1 MCEPVSGSLENAHET
16 AMAKLFEI
24 ARSAIYIVLLSVVAI
39 VVLWNFR
46 AFDRAVQNLF
56 VQASS
61 INTIE
66 VLGLKLSFNART
78 VELDLQSA
86 LESYE
91 RYNPSY
97 FTDNGFATRADYESH
112 ILALTQGLSQKE
124 VDRLV
129 NVGELKNLCR
139 FEHPDTEM
147 RIFAAADARLMDK
160 GLTKITDDPETFRR
174 VRDEF
179 AALEA
184 KGELPAIGYPVSCYE
199 MQRTND
205 GYNVRTVL
213 IKGMSRRFAPTP
225 EPK

>member
-1 MCEPVSGSLENAHET
+1 MT
-16 AMAKLFEI
+16 KLFEI
-24 ARSAIYIVLLSVVAI
+24 VRSVIYILLLSVVAI

-46 AFDRAVQNLF
+46 ALDRAVQNLF

-78 VELDLQSA
+78 VELDLKSD
-86 LESYE
+86 LENYE

-97 FTDNGFATRADYESH
+97 FIDNGFATRADYESH

-129 NVGELKNLCR
+129 NIGELKNLCT
-139 FEHPDTEM
+139 FERPDPEM
-147 RIFAAADARLMDK
+147 RIYAAADARLKDK
-160 GLTKITDDPETFRR
+160 GLTKIIDSPQTYQH
-174 VRDEF
+174 VRDQF
-179 AALEA
+179 AALES
-184 KGELPAIGYPVSCYE
+184 KGELPAIGHPVSCYE
-199 MQRTND
+199 MNRTDD

-213 IKGMSRRFAPTP
+213 IKGMSRKFSVMTDAR
-225 EPK
+225 

>member
-1 MCEPVSGSLENAHET
+1 MEA
-16 AMAKLFEI
+16 AMTKLFEI
-24 ARSAIYIVLLSVVAI
+24 ARSAIYVLLLSVLAI

-46 AFDRAVQNLF
+46 ALDRAIQNLF

-61 INTIE
+61 IDTIE
-66 VLGLKLSFNART
+66 VLGLKLGFNARR
-78 VELDLQSA
+78 VEHDLQSA
-86 LESYE
+86 LENYE

-97 FTDNGFATRADYESH
+97 FIDAGFASRADYESH

-139 FEHPDTEM
+139 FAHPDTEM
-147 RIFAAADARLMDK
+147 RIFAAADARLVDK
-160 GLTKITDDPETFRR
+160 GLTKITDSPETFRR

-184 KGELPAIGYPVSCYE
+184 KGELPAIGRPLSCYE
-199 MQRTND
+199 MRRTDD

-213 IKGMSRRFAPTP
+213 IKGMSRRFGASTDA
-225 EPK
+225 K

>member
-1 MCEPVSGSLENAHET
+1 MT
-16 AMAKLFEI
+16 KLFEI
-24 ARSAIYIVLLSVVAI
+24 ARSAIYFLLLSVVAV

-46 AFDRAVQNLF
+46 ALDRAVQNLF

-66 VLGLKLSFNART
+66 VLGLKLSFNARM

-91 RYNPSY
+91 RYNPSW
-97 FTDNGFATRADYESH
+97 FIDNGFATRADYEAH
-112 ILALTQGLSQKE
+112 ILALTQGLSQTE

-129 NVGELKNLCR
+129 TVGELRNLCS
-139 FEHPDTEM
+139 FEHPDAEM
-147 RIFAAADARLMDK
+147 RVFAAADARLRDK
-160 GLTKITDDPETFRR
+160 GLTEITDNPETFRR

-179 AALEA
+179 AALAA
-184 KGELPAIGYPVSCYE
+184 KGELPAIGHPVSCYD
-199 MQRTND
+199 MKRTDD

-213 IKGMSRRFAPTP
+213 IKGMSRKFGPAS

>member
-1 MCEPVSGSLENAHET
+1 MIT
-16 AMAKLFEI
+16 KLLEI
-24 ARSAIYIVLLSVVAI
+24 ARSAIYFLLLSAVAI

-46 AFDRAVQNLF
+46 ALDRAVQNLF

-86 LESYE
+86 LENYE
-91 RYNPSY
+91 RYNPSW
-97 FTDNGFATRADYESH
+97 FIDNGFATRADYESH

-129 NVGELKNLCR
+129 NVGELENLCS

-147 RIFAAADARLMDK
+147 RVFAATDARLMDK
-160 GLTKITDDPETFRR
+160 GLTKIMDSAETFRR
-174 VRDEF
+174 VRDQF
-179 AALEA
+179 AALAA
-184 KGELPAIGYPVSCYE
+184 KGELPAIGYPISCYE
-199 MQRTND
+199 MKRTTD

-213 IKGMSRRFAPTP
+213 IKGMSRRFSPSTDG
-225 EPK
+225 K